1 MTGLRTDADDD
12 GVGGVDG
19 FVADGFTTDAYVDLL
34 DAAEEGGYEFLT
46 VREYLAS
53 EDLPDRFVILR
64 HDVDRKAANAARLA
78 RIEAERGA
86 SATYY
91 LRTSTFDPEFARS
104 LATLGHE
111 VGYHYEDYVRADGDL
126 EAAHDGFASSLREF
140 RAYCEVDT
148 VCMHGN
154 PLSPHD
160 NREMWT
166 AADAPGF
173 DAYDLLGEAYLSM
186 DFVDVTYFS
195 DTGRTWRDGALKIKD
210 HPVGEH
216 HKPVSADGT
225 AELAA
230 LLRSGAFDR
239 GCLLVHPER
248 WADSVP
254 ELFVE
259 RTKDRA
265 INAVKRGLR
274 LVRPP
279 ETPPSASPSTS

>member
-1 MTGLRTDADDD
+1 M
-12 GVGGVDG
+12 
-19 FVADGFTTDAYVDLL
+19 ADGFTTESYVDLL
-34 DAAEEGGYEFLT
+34 DAADDGGYEFLT
-46 VREYLAS
+46 VADYLATPA
-53 EDLPDRFVILR
+53 EDRPERFLLLR
-64 HDVDRKAANAARLA
+64 HDVDRKVRNAARMA
-78 RIEAERGA
+78 RIEADRGIE
-86 SATYY
+86 ATYY
-91 LRTSTFDPEFARS
+91 VRTGTFDPGFVRTLES
-104 LATLGHE
+104 LGHE

-126 EAAHDGFASSLREF
+126 EGAHDRFARHLHLF
-140 RAYCEVDT
+140 RRYCDVET

-160 NREMWT
+160 NRDMWT
-166 AADAPGF
+166 ATDAPGF

-210 HPVGEH
+210 HTVGDSA
-216 HKPVSADGT
+216 KAVSVAET

-230 LLRSGAFDR
+230 LLREGGVER

-259 RTKDRA
+259 RTKDGA

-279 ETPPSASPSTS
+279 ATPSSTS